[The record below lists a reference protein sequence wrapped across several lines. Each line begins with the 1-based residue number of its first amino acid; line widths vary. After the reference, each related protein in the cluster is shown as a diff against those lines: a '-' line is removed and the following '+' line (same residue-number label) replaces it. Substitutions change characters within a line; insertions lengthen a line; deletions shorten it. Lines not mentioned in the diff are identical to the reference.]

1 MPTPKDTGGD
11 NAGPVKGPIVGPVS
25 PVDPVKPPVGPP
37 IGPVPPIHFPPAAG
51 TTPLSPSNPSVT
63 TNAPTSSVA
72 VTVPNTSGTVTFSLV
87 VTDNLGV
94 QSAPAFVTVT
104 IQGAPVAVISTKP
117 TTIGPGG
124 AIELIGDG
132 SKTSGT
138 IASYTFSLVTP
149 TPTPPIQ

>member
-1 MPTPKDTGGD
+1 MPSPKDTSGEV
-11 NAGPVKGPIVGPVS
+11 AGPVKGPVVGPV
-25 PVDPVKPPVGPP
+25 DPIGPIKPPVGPP
-37 IGPVPPIHFPPAAG
+37 IGPLPPITFPPIAG

-63 TNAPTSSVA
+63 TSAPTSIVA

-94 QSAPAFVTVT
+94 QSAPAFATVT

-117 TTIGPGG
+117 TTVGPGG

-132 SKTSGT
+132 SKSSGT
-138 IASYTFSLVTP
+138 IASYTFSLVAP
-149 TPTPPIQ
+149 TPTPPVQ